1 MKQLLLLASLFTL
14 SSSFAQSPPVTWNPS
29 CTSGILNLYTHA
41 CLVEAGSSSVT
52 SFNSRTGAVVPVAGD
67 YPYNLINGGTSTAV
81 PFFNGSGAF
90 SQDPTNFNYTSGT
103 KTLEVNGSIVDASGL
118 GIVFDG
124 SGDITLGGALYL
136 NSNPT
141 LPFQAASKNYVDSL
155 VNGLNWKNPVAA
167 ATTTTLP
174 SYTYA
179 NGTFGIGATITF
191 THLTCPTLDTV
202 SPLINQRLLIKNEV
216 SGNAPYN
223 GIYSITQLGATGVT
237 DCIYTRTAD
246 ANNSSAMNQA
256 TVQVS
261 GGTQNNLAFTQVTPG
276 TISIGT
282 TPISFVQSLGT
293 VYSASGQGILL
304 TGSSFSLQLDGSTL
318 SQSGTG
324 VKVATGGITNNELFG
339 SITRSKLA
347 SGTAYDWVTNDSGG
361 VMSQT
366 AVTANRAVVTDAN
379 GLPAASSTTATQV
392 GYLSTSTSD
401 IQTQLNGKQS
411 TLSFI
416 DSLVNTGGSVS
427 LVGDTATPGASK
439 YYGTNAGAT
448 LGYYNLPSG
457 SVTSVSNADGTL
469 ILSPTSGA
477 VVASR
482 SAITGDISIS
492 AGSNASTL
500 ATVNSNVGSFTV
512 GSFTVNGKGL
522 ITAASSGTT
531 GNLTDVGTDGITI
544 GSGTGAVLGSG
555 TTISQHVADTTH
567 AGYLSAADWNTFNGK
582 GSGTVTSVSFSDA
595 STSPIF
601 NISGSPVT
609 SSGTLTETLAT
620 QTANKVFAGP
630 TTGAAAQP
638 TFRSLVGAD
647 LPNPSASTLGGV
659 ESLASVSHNF
669 LTSISTSGVPTQ
681 AQPNFTDI
689 SGTATVSQG
698 GTGATTFSTGLPLI
712 GNGTSAVSTGTVS
725 GNTTKFATTTGSLTS
740 GDCVKLDAN
749 GNFIDAGAAC
759 GGGGGSVSIDALT
772 AATVNNITFGSTF
785 TFTGSSGTLQKITLT
800 GNATM
805 SFASVAIGIP
815 YTLVVTQDG
824 TGSRVLTWPTV
835 KVAYKGNGAPPIST
849 AANSIDI
856 YHILYDGTNY
866 YVDYA
871 LGYN

>member
-1 MKQLLLLASLFTL
+1 MKHLFLLASIFIA
-14 SSSFAQSPPVTWNPS
+14 SSSFAQSPPVTWSPS

-41 CLVEAGSSSVT
+41 CLVEAGSSAVT

-67 YPYNLINGGTSTAV
+67 YPYSLINGGTSTAV
-81 PFFNGSGAF
+81 PFFGGAGAF
-90 SQDPTNFNYTSGT
+90 SQDPINFNYTSGT

-141 LPFQAASKNYVDSL
+141 LPLQAASKNYVDGL
-155 VNGLNWKNPVAA
+155 VNGLNWKNPVDA

-191 THLTCPTLDTV
+191 THLTCPTIDTV
-202 SPLINQRLLIKNEV
+202 SPLINQRLLIKDEV
-216 SGNAPYN
+216 AGNAPYN

-246 ANNSSAMNQA
+246 GNTGSGLVQA
-256 TVQVS
+256 TMQVS
-261 GGTQNNLAFTQVTPG
+261 GGSQNDQTFTQVAPG
-276 TISIGT
+276 VITIGTTALSFVESIGT
-282 TPISFVQSLGT
+282 T
-293 VYSASGQGILL
+293 YSASGTGITLS
-304 TGSSFSLQLDGSTL
+304 GGVFSLQLDGSTL
-318 SQSGTG
+318 SQSGSG
-324 VKVATGGITNNELFG
+324 VKVAAGGITNNELFG

-366 AVTANRAVVTDAN
+366 AVTASRAVVTDAN
-379 GLPAASSTTATQV
+379 GLPAASSTTSTQV

-411 TLSFI
+411 TLAFI
-416 DSLVNTGGSVS
+416 DSLVNTGGNVS

-448 LGYYNLPSG
+448 LGYYALPTG
-457 SVTSVSNADGTL
+457 NVTSVSNSDGTL
-469 ILSPTSGA
+469 TISPTTGA

-482 SAITGDISIS
+482 SAITGDVAVS

-522 ITAASSGTT
+522 ITAASSGAT
-531 GNLTDVGTDGITI
+531 GNLTDAGTDGITI

-555 TTISQHVADTTH
+555 TTISQHVSDTTH
-567 AGYLSAADWNTFNGK
+567 AGYLSSADWNTFQGKQNPLSFGNLTDAGTDGITVTGGTGAVIGSGTSISQHVSDTTHSGYLSSTDWNSFNGK
-582 GSGTVTSVSFSDA
+582 GSVSSVSMSVPTFLSV
-595 STSPIF
+595 
-601 NISGSPVT
+601 SGSPIT
-609 SSGTLTETLAT
+609 SSGTLAVTL
-620 QTANKVFAGP
+620 
-630 TTGAAAQP
+630 
-638 TFRSLVGAD
+638 
-647 LPNPSASTLGGV
+647 
-659 ESLASVSHNF
+659 
-669 LTSISTSGVPTQ
+669 
-681 AQPNFTDI
+681 
-689 SGTATVSQG
+689 SGTALPVANG

-725 GNTTKFATTTGSLTS
+725 GNTTKFVTTTGSLTN
-740 GDCVKLDAN
+740 GHCVDIDAS
-749 GNFIDAGAAC
+749 GNFIDSGSAC

-772 AATVNNITFGSTF
+772 AATVNTITFGSTF

-800 GNATM
+800 GAATM

-835 KVAYKGNGAPPIST
+835 KVAYKGNGTPPIST
-849 AANSIDI
+849 AANAIDI
-856 YHILYDGTNY
+856 YHIFYDGTNY
-866 YVDYA
+866 YIDYA